1 MASDEGR
8 RVTSRIAAASVLV
21 VAVAGFCGAT
31 GWRPW
36 SFGAGLEGRLAYGFA
51 CALPP
56 LACLAVTIGRVA
68 AHRHATPEE
77 IAGSAF
83 VGEPGPALRILL
95 AVLQNTLEQVALAV
109 PVYLAAALLLPEQW
123 LGCVAGAS
131 ALFVIGRVAF
141 ARGYARGAAERAFGF
156 GLGFYPSV
164 GLLVACL
171 AAVAEA

>member
-1 MASDEGR
+1 MAQNERR
-8 RVTSRIAAASVLV
+8 RVTGRIAAAVVLV

-36 SFGAGLEGRLAYGFA
+36 SFGTGFEGRIAYGFA

-68 AHRHATPEE
+68 AHRHAMPEE
-77 IAGSAF
+77 IGGSGF
-83 VGEPGPALRILL
+83 GEPGPALRILL

-109 PVYLAAALLLPEQW
+109 PVYLAAALLLPERW

-156 GLGFYPSV
+156 GLNFYPSV
-164 GLLVACL
+164 GLLVASL
-171 AAVAEA
+171 AAVVEA